1 MAIPTS
7 ELQKINPSAIIELF
21 ELQLIA
27 SIHGSDQ
34 LYRWHSG
41 SNQNGNG
48 EIIWQGNNY
57 TRFPVEAEGFE
68 FTGKGQIPRPTLTVS
83 NVLSTLTTLIASVN
97 AFTPANDLNGAKLTR
112 IRTTADNLDA
122 VNFAPVTTTST
133 TTTTIADPAD
143 AETVTYT
150 VTVVQ
155 DSNGDNVFALNG
167 VQKPII
173 TMKRGSTYIFN
184 QEDASNQNHQLAFKS
199 DSSGAYTTGV
209 SNTGTYAG
217 QANYITTFQP
227 RYPDAPSDLR
237 YYCTSHGNGMGN
249 TITINNPNT
258 TTTTSTSQ
266 TTTQTNPFGTPS
278 SNKFPDEVFFLD
290 RKVVENREVVQYE
303 LVSAL
308 DLANVRVPKRQ
319 ITRKDF
325 DGVGTFI
332 DA

>member
-1 MAIPTS
+1 MAVPTS

-48 EIIWQGNNY
+48 EIVWQGNSY

-83 NVLSTLTTLIASVN
+83 NVLSTLTTLIQSVN
-97 AFTPANDLNGAKLTR
+97 TFTPANDLNGAKLTR

-122 VNFAPVTTTST
+122 VNFEPVTTTST

-143 AETVTYT
+143 AETVTFT
-150 VTVVQ
+150 VTVADV
-155 DSNGDNVFALNG
+155 SGTNFFLING
-167 VQKPII
+167 VQNPVL

-184 QEDASNQNHQLAFKS
+184 QSHSTNVGHPLRIKS
-199 DSSGAYTTGV
+199 DAGGQQTTT
-209 SNTGTYAG
+209 NAGTLGTDATVTYE
-217 QANYITTFQP
+217 P
-227 RYPDAPSDLR
+227 EYPSAPNDLR
-237 YYCTSHGNGMGN
+237 YYCTVHGNGMGN
-249 TITINNPNT
+249 TITMNDPNTITGTSTT
-258 TTTTSTSQ
+258 TTTTSG
-266 TTTQTNPFGTPS
+266 NPFGTPS
-278 SNKFPDEVFFLD
+278 SNKFPDEIFFLD
-290 RKVVENREVVQYE
+290 RKIIENRQVVQYE

>member
-27 SIHGSDQ
+27 SVHGSDQ

-48 EIIWQGNNY
+48 EIVWQGNNY
-57 TRFPVEAEGFE
+57 ARFPVEAEGFE

-83 NVLSTLTTLIASVN
+83 NVLSTLTTLIQSVN
-97 AFTPANDLNGAKLTR
+97 TFTPANDLNGAKLTR

-122 VNFAPVTTTST
+122 VNFEPVTTTTT

-143 AETVTYT
+143 AETVTFT
-150 VTVVQ
+150 VTVAQ
-155 DSNGDNVFALNG
+155 DSGGNNIFLING
-167 VQKPII
+167 VAKPVL

-184 QEDASNQNHQLAFKS
+184 QSHSTNVGHPLRIKS
-199 DSSGAYTTGV
+199 DAGGEQTTI
-209 SNTGTYAG
+209 NAGTLGTDATVTYE
-217 QANYITTFQP
+217 P
-227 RYPDAPSDLR
+227 EYPSAPNDLR
-237 YYCTSHGNGMGN
+237 YYCTVHGNGMGN
-249 TITINNPNT
+249 TITMNDPNTTTGTNT
-258 TTTTSTSQ
+258 TTTT
-266 TTTQTNPFGTPS
+266 TTGNPFGTPS
-278 SNKFPDEVFFLD
+278 SNKFPDEIFFLD
-290 RKVVENREVVQYE
+290 RKIIENREVVQYE

>member
-34 LYRWHSG
+34 LFRYHSG
-41 SNQNGNG
+41 SNQNGNS
-48 EIIWQGNNY
+48 EVVWQGNSY

-97 AFTPANDLNGAKLTR
+97 AFSPANDLNGAKLTR

-122 VNFAPVTTTST
+122 VNFS
-133 TTTTIADPAD
+133 
-143 AETVTYT
+143 
-150 VTVVQ
+150 
-155 DSNGDNVFALNG
+155 G
-167 VQKPII
+167 
-173 TMKRGSTYIFN
+173 GS
-184 QEDASNQNHQLAFKS
+184 
-199 DSSGAYTTGV
+199 
-209 SNTGTYAG
+209 
-217 QANYITTFQP
+217 
-227 RYPDAPSDLR
+227 
-237 YYCTSHGNGMGN
+237 
-249 TITINNPNT
+249 
-258 TTTTSTSQ
+258 
-266 TTTQTNPFGTPS
+266 NPFGTPS
-278 SNKFPDEVFFLD
+278 ANKFPDEIFFLD
-290 RKVVENREVVQYE
+290 RKVLENREVVQYE

>member
-48 EIIWQGNNY
+48 EIVWQGNNY
-57 TRFPVEAEGFE
+57 ARFPIEAEGFE

-83 NVLSTLTTLIASVN
+83 NVLSTLTTLIQSVN
-97 AFTPANDLNGAKLTR
+97 TFTPANDLNGAKLTR

-122 VNFAPVTTTST
+122 VNFAPVTTTTT

-143 AETVTYT
+143 AETVTFT
-150 VTVVQ
+150 VTVA
-155 DSNGDNVFALNG
+155 NVGSQNIFLING
-167 VQKPII
+167 VSNPVL

-184 QEDASNQNHQLAFKS
+184 QSHSTNVGHPLRIKS
-199 DSSGAYTTGV
+199 DAGGEQTTI
-209 SNTGTYAG
+209 NTGTLGTDATVTYE
-217 QANYITTFQP
+217 P
-227 RYPDAPSDLR
+227 SYPSAPNDLR
-237 YYCTSHGNGMGN
+237 YYCTVHGNGMGN
-249 TITINNPNT
+249 TITMNDPNT
-258 TTTTSTSQ
+258 TIGTTTTSTTS
-266 TTTQTNPFGTPS
+266 QTNPFGTPS
-278 SNKFPDEVFFLD
+278 SNKFPDEIFFLD
-290 RKVVENREVVQYE
+290 RKIIENRQIVQYE

>member
-48 EIIWQGNNY
+48 EIVWQGNNY
-57 TRFPVEAEGFE
+57 ARFPIEAEGFE

-83 NVLSTLTTLIASVN
+83 NVLSTLTTLIQSVN
-97 AFTPANDLNGAKLTR
+97 TFTPANDLNGAKLTR

-122 VNFAPVTTTST
+122 VNFAPVTTTTT

-143 AETVTYT
+143 AETVTFT
-150 VTVVQ
+150 VTVANVSG
-155 DSNGDNVFALNG
+155 SNFFLING
-167 VQKPII
+167 VQNPVL

-184 QEDASNQNHQLAFKS
+184 QSHSTNVGHPLRITSDAGGQQ
-199 DSSGAYTTGV
+199 TTT
-209 SNTGTYAG
+209 NAGTLGTDATVTYE
-217 QANYITTFQP
+217 P
-227 RYPDAPSDLR
+227 EYPSAPNDLR
-237 YYCTSHGNGMGN
+237 YYCTVHGNGMGN
-249 TITINNPNT
+249 TITMNDPNT
-258 TTTTSTSQ
+258 TTGTTTTSTSS
-266 TTTQTNPFGTPS
+266 QTNPFGTPS
-278 SNKFPDEVFFLD
+278 SNKFPDEIFFLD
-290 RKVVENREVVQYE
+290 RKIIENRQIVQYE
-303 LVSAL
+303 LVSEL

>member
-34 LYRWHSG
+34 LFRYHSG

-48 EIIWQGNNY
+48 EIVWQGNSY
-57 TRFPVEAEGFE
+57 ARFPLQAEGFE

-83 NVLSTLTTLIASVN
+83 NVLSTLTTLIATVN

-122 VNFAPVTTTST
+122 VNFS
-133 TTTTIADPAD
+133 
-143 AETVTYT
+143 
-150 VTVVQ
+150 
-155 DSNGDNVFALNG
+155 G
-167 VQKPII
+167 
-173 TMKRGSTYIFN
+173 GS
-184 QEDASNQNHQLAFKS
+184 
-199 DSSGAYTTGV
+199 
-209 SNTGTYAG
+209 
-217 QANYITTFQP
+217 
-227 RYPDAPSDLR
+227 
-237 YYCTSHGNGMGN
+237 
-249 TITINNPNT
+249 
-258 TTTTSTSQ
+258 
-266 TTTQTNPFGTPS
+266 NPFGTPS
-278 SNKFPDEVFFLD
+278 ANKFPDEIFFLD
-290 RKVVENREVVQYE
+290 RKVLENREIVQYE